1 MSRKRS
7 AGGNGSMSGF
17 KAACRIKPNALGDW
31 QILPPAGKIVQIGDA
46 GVTAT
51 GLTAND
57 DLFVSGS
64 MEIRDMLYVH
74 GQAVLYDDLFITASA
89 NLSFT
94 GANGEGL
101 IYARMTEEVTIAIG
115 QGVPGINSSANLC
128 PANSI
133 ILGVVCRITQAPGG
147 GGTLFDLGRNPVG
160 PEEFVTNSTT
170 AVGSTYTV
178 ATDGDGSLNGPFFN
192 DIARPVKTTLN
203 GNVTI
208 SDMKIRITVFYVT
221 LFPPES

>member
-1 MSRKRS
+1 M
-7 AGGNGSMSGF
+7 GNGNVSGF

-31 QILPPAGKIVQIGDA
+31 QILPPAGQIVQIGDA
-46 GVTAT
+46 GTTMAALVD
-51 GLTAND
+51 ND

-64 MEIRDMLYVH
+64 FEVADMFYAR
-74 GQAVLYDDLFITASA
+74 GQVSLYDDLFLTATA

-94 GANGEGL
+94 GSEGEGL
-101 IYARMTEEVTIAIG
+101 IYARMTEEVIVAIG

-147 GGTLFDLGRNPVG
+147 GAGLFDLGRNPVG
-160 PEEFVTNSTT
+160 PEEFVSNASTVVNS
-170 AVGSTYTV
+170 VYTC
-178 ATDGDGSLNGPFFN
+178 AADGDGSLDGPFFN
-192 DIARPVKTTLN
+192 DVARPIKVTTISD
-203 GNVTI
+203 VTI

-221 LFPPES
+221 LFPPTS